1 MANEM
6 QNLNLNGQPFVVSDP
21 YAVKSVNGT
30 KPDETGNVDTDIKT
44 IVSGDTEPYVNLRDL
59 ESGTYILSG
68 KFHAYS
74 GHTGTLSFSSALL
87 VNVIK
92 STSKSSVQVFYPVSN
107 CVQFLEITDDAMTR
121 TNVYLNKVIEYIGTM
136 TDLTTDDKTSLVG
149 AINELVTK
157 SGAGVSV
164 DDTLTISGSAADAK
178 ATGDQIRALS
188 DEIAELGGTL
198 VEPAEDDIPKVFF
211 GGALQQ
217 TKDAAVV
224 PFRYISKTQDVSGYA
239 EIKAQGNSSMSYP
252 KKNQTVKMFKDADC
266 TEKMKVDF
274 KGWGAQN
281 KHVYKANWIDLS
293 HARNVVSARI
303 WGDIVKSRANYAEL
317 PELYRSSP
325 NHGAVDGF
333 PVKVYAAGV
342 YQGRYTLNI
351 PKDKWMAK
359 MDDTLDTNCILCGE
373 GYLSG
378 CFREASV
385 SQWTDEIHDS
395 MPDAIKNRWIEV
407 INFVMSSTNEEFKA
421 NLGNYFDIPSL
432 IDYHIYGL
440 VSCGLDAYGKNQ
452 LYFTYD
458 GQKWI
463 AGMYDMDSTWGL
475 YWNGGSFVATDYS
488 RTEYQDF
495 KDGEGNLL
503 YIRLE
508 QGFTEEIKSRWS
520 ELKKG
525 AISIENIINR
535 FERFTDIAPAELIE
549 EDYAS
554 TTGGGAFTG
563 IPSKTTNNIQQI
575 RNYALARIGYVDE
588 YISALITPIY
598 ATGISLD
605 KTSISI
611 EDSNTVT
618 ITATVTPENTTETI
632 VWSSSDTDV
641 ATVNGGVV
649 TPLGNGS
656 CTITAKVGEYSAS
669 CEVTVSS
676 YVPAGVNFVKSISS
690 SGTQYIDTGI
700 VPTADMVYEI
710 SLNDTKFTAWESFFG
725 TRNSIF
731 IQQGADPG
739 RIYLYNFGNGANH
752 VVNTI
757 GNDKILCVDCPNKIL
772 IVDGETFAEF
782 TLGTNTT
789 TLTLPLFAVYR
800 DNGTIDT
807 YGEFTMYYFTI
818 KDSAGEL
825 IIDLKPC
832 LDAGGTPC
840 LYDTVSKKYFYNAGT
855 GDFTYEALSE

>member
-1 MANEM
+1 MNT
-6 QNLNLNGQPFVVSDP
+6 NTHFVIGIRNKIPYKISGPDYIVTDNSDYTLELVTDEQWEGMETKTVI
-21 YAVKSVNGT
+21 YAYDNGT
-30 KPDETGNVDTDIKT
+30 AIHNPINGNQDKIPVIQASGNLHIGVTAGDIRTSTWVSVPIRGSIRRKAGAGINPPAPDVYDKIMDMLN
-44 IVSGDTEPYVNLRDL
+44 DL
-59 ESGTYILSG
+59 DNRI
-68 KFHAYS
+68 
-74 GHTGTLSFSSALL
+74 
-87 VNVIK
+87 
-92 STSKSSVQVFYPVSN
+92 
-107 CVQFLEITDDAMTR
+107 D
-121 TNVYLNKVIEYIGTM
+121 
-136 TDLTTDDKTSLVG
+136 TDLTEVR
-149 AINELVTK
+149 NEL
-157 SGAGVSV
+157 
-164 DDTLTISGSAADAK
+164 DQLSA
-178 ATGDQIRALS
+178 
-188 DEIAELGGTL
+188 EIAELGGTL

-217 TKDAAVV
+217 TKDVAVV
-224 PFRYISKTQDVSGYA
+224 PFRYISKTRDISGYA

-252 KKNQTVKMFKDADC
+252 KKNQTVKLFRDADC
-266 TEKMKVDF
+266 TEKLKVDF

-333 PVKVYAAGV
+333 PVKVYATGV

-373 GYLSG
+373 GYVSG

-395 MPDAIKNRWIEV
+395 MPDTIKNRWIEV

-440 VSCGLDAYGKNQ
+440 ISCGLDAYGKNQ
-452 LYFTYD
+452 LYLTYD

-495 KDGEGNLL
+495 KDGDGNLL

-525 AISIENIINR
+525 ALSIENIINR
-535 FERFTDIAPAELIE
+535 FERFTDIAPAELIA

-554 TTGGGAFTG
+554 TTGGGAFTD

-632 VWSSSDTDV
+632 VWSSSDTGV

-649 TPLGNGS
+649 APVGNGS
-656 CTITAKVGEYSAS
+656 CTITAKIGEYSAY
-669 CEVTVSS
+669 CAVTVSS
-676 YVPAGVNFVKSISS
+676 YVPSGVNFVKSISS

-710 SLNDTKFTAWESFFG
+710 SFKNTEHTDWESYFG
-725 TRNSIF
+725 TKDSVYM
-731 IQQGADPG
+731 QQGG
-739 RIYLYNFGNGANH
+739 VKYRIVLSTFGNLAYYDINP
-752 VVNTI
+752 I
-757 GNDKILCVDCPNKIL
+757 GNDKICCVDCPNKVL
-772 IVDGETFAEF
+772 IVDGKTFSELTF
-782 TLGTNTT
+782 GTKTEN
-789 TLTLPLFAVYR
+789 LTLPLFATYR
-800 DNGTIDT
+800 ANGTIDT
-807 YGEFTMYYFTI
+807 YGTFTMYYFTI

-825 IIDLKPC
+825 IIDMKPC

-840 LYDTVSKKYFYNAGT
+840 LYDTVSHKYFYNAGT